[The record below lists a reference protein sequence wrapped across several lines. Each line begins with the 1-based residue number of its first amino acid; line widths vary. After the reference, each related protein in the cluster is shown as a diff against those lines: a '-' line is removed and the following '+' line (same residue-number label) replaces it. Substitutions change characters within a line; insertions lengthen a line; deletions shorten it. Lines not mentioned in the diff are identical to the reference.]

1 MDMLAHLKGQGHAA
15 QTHHKGEG
23 HAAQTLLSYN
33 PGDSRILSSDT
44 PVGFRTPGSKDS
56 ALVVSH
62 APSGWLYDRA
72 EGLRAQTRSN
82 TENRDCAQPRA
93 PIYKG
98 LGEAVWENHRLRLE
112 PGDNQ
117 THYLPSHLF
126 RPIRLESF
134 PRTCVGSFFDTGC
147 VDIRGVQ
154 QSHGRSL
161 LSLWTAPATAV

>member
-1 MDMLAHLKGQGHAA
+1 MGISPDACGVAPPRRHEAPGAHWSRRTTLRRSPLRAPEGHPLRARNLGTDCPSFPIKLGSNQNAPRGPDTLATDMPAHHKGKGHAA

-23 HAAQTLLSYN
+23 HAAQTLLSYKSV
-33 PGDSRILSSDT
+33 DCRKLSSDT
-44 PVGFRTPGSKDS
+44 PVGFRTPGSKDN

-98 LGEAVWENHRLRLE
+98 
-112 PGDNQ
+112 
-117 THYLPSHLF
+117 
-126 RPIRLESF
+126 
-134 PRTCVGSFFDTGC
+134 
-147 VDIRGVQ
+147 
-154 QSHGRSL
+154 
-161 LSLWTAPATAV
+161 